1 MADIIEEGF
10 KNIFLAGVG
19 ALAITGERAKEVV
32 DSLIEK
38 GGITVEQGKDINAEL
53 THKGSETINKLRAD
67 SLAQVLKGMTLK
79 SARNSPL
86 RSPSSSR
93 NRSLSKRL
101 RRRKPNSIHGEARPR
116 ARWPRLLLSW

>member
-67 SLAQVLKGMTLK
+67 SLAQVLKGMTPEEREEFAVTVAKLVEE
-79 SARNSPL
+79 
-86 RSPSSSR
+86 
-93 NRSLSKRL
+93 SK
-101 RRRKPNSIHGEARPR
+101 PEQEAP
-116 ARWPRLLLSW
+116 AKEAE